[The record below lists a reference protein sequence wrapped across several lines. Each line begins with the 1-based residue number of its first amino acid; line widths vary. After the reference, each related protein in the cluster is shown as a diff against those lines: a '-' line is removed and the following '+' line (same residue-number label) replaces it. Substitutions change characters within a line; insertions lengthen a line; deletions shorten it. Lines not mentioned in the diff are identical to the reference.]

1 LNLGLSG
8 AADIRDVP
16 RFSPDTQRPAY
27 LISAIVALANQTTT
41 LAVDS
46 AIEAAHAEA
55 AGDPRTVAEQVSR
68 LAVAAAVST
77 GEIAWLAQELELTT
91 ASDGEIA
98 AAGLAVTG
106 LQASLLSIAAAVQEV
121 ADHGGPAETFSA
133 AEALR
138 NAALALDEL
147 LPSYQPNS

>member
-1 LNLGLSG
+1 LNFGLSG

-16 RFSPDTQRPAY
+16 RFSSDIQRPAY

-46 AIEAAHAEA
+46 AIEAARAEA
-55 AGDPRTVAEQVSR
+55 AGDPRRVAEQVSR
-68 LAVAAAVST
+68 LAVGAAVAT
-77 GEIAWLAQELELTT
+77 GEIAWLAQELDLTP

-98 AAGLAVTG
+98 AAGLAITG
-106 LQASLLSIAAAVQEV
+106 LQASLLSIAAAVQQV
-121 ADHGGPAETFSA
+121 AHNGGPGEAFAA

-147 LPSYQPNS
+147 LPSYQPD

>member
-1 LNLGLSG
+1 MHLSG
-8 AADIRDVP
+8 AADIRDVS
-16 RFSPDTQRPAY
+16 RFSFETDRAAY
-27 LISAIVALANQTTT
+27 LVSSIVALANQTTE

-55 AGDPRTVAEQVSR
+55 AGNLPIVAEQVCR
-68 LAVAAAVST
+68 LAVGAAVAA
-77 GEIAWLAQELELTT
+77 GEIGWLAHELDLTP
-91 ASDGEIA
+91 AGDSVLA

-121 ADHGGPAETFSA
+121 AEKGGPGEAYAA

-138 NAALALDEL
+138 NAALTLDEL
-147 LPSYQPNS
+147 LPSYQPAP

>member
-1 LNLGLSG
+1 LSG

-16 RFSPDTQRPAY
+16 RFSSDIERPAY
-27 LISAIVALANQTTT
+27 LVSAIVALANQTTT

-46 AIEAAHAEA
+46 AIAAARAEA
-55 AGDPRTVAEQVSR
+55 AGDPRTVTEQVSR
-68 LAVAAAVST
+68 LAVAAAVAT
-77 GEIAWLAQELELTT
+77 GEIAWLAQELDRTS

-106 LQASLLSIAAAVQEV
+106 LQASLLSIAAAVQGL
-121 ADHGGPAETFSA
+121 AGHGGPGEAFAA

-138 NAALALDEL
+138 TAALALDEL
-147 LPSYQPNS
+147 LPSYQPNP